1 MENDDEG
8 CCCPSILPRFERSLD
23 RCSMRQRPSSR
34 LLIVDPACR
43 TLLFRFEHKHGA
55 LSGRRFWATPG
66 GAVKPG
72 ESFEQAACREML
84 EEIGSLVEN
93 PGTEVAQRVATSP
106 VLMASL

>member
-1 MENDDEG
+1 
-8 CCCPSILPRFERSLD
+8 
-23 RCSMRQRPSSR
+23 MRQRPSSR